1 MGYQPGGGS
10 FGAINRGHR
19 GIHPKLSI
27 RWKRIDVC
35 MSLKTIGS
43 MGNVPSSFWGV
54 VGIMIVLVH
63 QDFNESGIDFQ
74 ILLLSPYSFH
84 DLTIGF
90 SRS

>member
-1 MGYQPGGGS
+1 
-10 FGAINRGHR
+10 
-19 GIHPKLSI
+19 
-27 RWKRIDVC
+27 

-54 VGIMIVLVH
+54 GGIMMVLVY

-74 ILLLSPYSFH
+74 MKPPALFLTRLISIQSMMREGNINQQVIH